1 MESEETGGTP
11 PPHKCGYVAIIGKP
25 NAGKSTLINALMGQK
40 MSIVTDKPQTTRH
53 RILYLLS
60 EDDYQL
66 IVLDTPGLVEPRYE
80 LHEVMMNNVRRS
92 IEDADLV
99 IFLADT
105 RTNIPDEEGIKLLG
119 KKPSMLVINK
129 LDLIDQRKAL
139 PLAEAYL
146 NKHPFN
152 EIIPV
157 SALKGTNLDVLLKLM
172 VEYLPEGPA
181 LYPKDMLSEHPNRFF
196 VSEIVR
202 EKIFELYSNEIPYS
216 TQVNIVSYKEGQDNN
231 RKDVIDAE
239 IVVDRKSQKGILIGR
254 NGEALKKVG
263 TEARENIEAF
273 LGRPVYLQLFVKVR
287 EDWRNSAGLLD
298 SYGYGQGK

>member
-1 MESEETGGTP
+1 MESEETVDTP
-11 PPHKCGYVAIIGKP
+11 PPHKCGYIAIIGKP

-80 LHEVMMNNVRRS
+80 LHEVMMSNVRRS

-105 RTNIPDEEGIKLLG
+105 RTNIPHEEGLKLLG

-129 LDLIDQRKAL
+129 LDLIDQRQAL

-146 NKHPFN
+146 NKHPFK
-152 EIIPV
+152 EIVPV
-157 SALKGTNLDVLLKLM
+157 SALKGTNMDVLLKLM
-172 VEYLPEGPA
+172 VEHLPEGPP

-196 VSEIVR
+196 VSEIIR

-216 TQVNIVSYKEGQDNN
+216 TQVNIASYKEGQDNN

-239 IVVDRKSQKGILIGR
+239 IIVDRKSQKGILIGR
-254 NGEALKKVG
+254 KGEALKKVG
-263 TEARENIEAF
+263 QEAREDIEAF

-287 EDWRNSAGLLD
+287 EDWRNSTGLLD
-298 SYGYGQGK
+298 SYGYSQGG

>member
-1 MESEETGGTP
+1 MNQNETVES

-66 IVLDTPGLVEPRYE
+66 IVLDTPGLVEPRYH
-80 LHEVMMNNVRRS
+80 LHEMMMKNVQRS
-92 IEDADLV
+92 IDDADLV
-99 IFLADT
+99 IFLTDT
-105 RTNIPDEEGIKLLG
+105 RTKIPDEEGIELLG

-129 LDLIDQRKAL
+129 LDLIDQRQTL

-146 NKHPFN
+146 RKHPFD
-152 EIIPV
+152 EIVPI
-157 SALKGTNLDVLLKLM
+157 SALKGKNLDVLLKLM
-172 VEYLPEGPA
+172 VDYLPEGPA

-196 VSEIVR
+196 VSEIIR
-202 EKIFELYSNEIPYS
+202 EKIFELFSNEIPYS
-216 TQVNIVSYKEGQDNN
+216 TQVNIANYKEGDAH

-239 IVVDRKSQKGILIGR
+239 IVVDKKSQKGILIGKK
-254 NGEALKKVG
+254 GEAIKKVG
-263 TEARENIEAF
+263 QEAREDIEAF
-273 LGRPVYLQLFVKVR
+273 IGRPVYLQLFVKVR
-287 EDWRNSAGLLD
+287 EDWRNSEGLLN
-298 SYGYGQGK
+298 SFGYGKAS

>member
-1 MESEETGGTP
+1 MEPKETVESPT
-11 PPHKCGYVAIIGKP
+11 PHKCGYVAIIGKP

-60 EDDYQL
+60 EDHYQL
-66 IVLDTPGLVEPRYE
+66 IVLDTPGIVEPRYQ
-80 LHEVMMNNVRRS
+80 LHEAMMHNVKRA
-92 IEDADLV
+92 IDDADLV
-99 IFLADT
+99 IFLTDT
-105 RTNIPDEEGIKLLG
+105 RTKIPDEKGIKLLG

-129 LDLIDQRKAL
+129 LDLIDQRQAL

-146 NKHPFN
+146 NKHPFD

-157 SALKGTNLDVLLKLM
+157 SALKGTNIDVLLKLM
-172 VEYLPEGPA
+172 VEYLPDGPA

-196 VSEIVR
+196 VSEIIR

-216 TQVNIVSYKEGQDNN
+216 TQVNIADYKEAQDIH

-239 IVVDRKSQKGILIGR
+239 IVVDKKSQKGILIGR

-263 TEARENIEAF
+263 KEAREAIEEF
-273 LGRPVYLQLFVKVR
+273 IGRPVYLQLYVKVR
-287 EDWRNSAGLLD
+287 EDWRNSSGLLN
-298 SYGYGQGK
+298 SFGYGQSS